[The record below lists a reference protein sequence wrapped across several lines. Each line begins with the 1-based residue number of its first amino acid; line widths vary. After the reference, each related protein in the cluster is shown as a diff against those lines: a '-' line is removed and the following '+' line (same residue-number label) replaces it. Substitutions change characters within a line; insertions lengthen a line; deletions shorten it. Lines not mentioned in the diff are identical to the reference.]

1 MYPLECTE
9 KKLTRLKDRIEKG
22 EQVRILIAGLGS
34 VGSYLLDY
42 LINLNDSNVEIL
54 VVGRKLEHL
63 EKTVNIVK
71 TAACI
76 RGSLASK
83 ISMKVVDLGHPREIA
98 DLLYATK
105 PDFLVNSSRAYSGLK
120 YGTISW
126 HQIRAYGLWAPLSVK
141 YIKNIMHACGEMDS
155 PPVVINTSY
164 SDATNRW
171 VGTAGLPTPDFGSGN
186 LNHLVPR
193 IKFAVSKTLGVQ
205 NLKRIDVTL
214 ATSHFHD
221 VLISKEGRTE
231 GVDPLARIEVDGQT
245 VDLDWGK
252 IYSMCAISM
261 PTDYTRNMMNA
272 SSNFEIF
279 TKSLEAIRCRSC
291 QKFHSPGVAGLLG
304 GYPIQVDF
312 SPSSTSG
319 ARVSIYE
326 KHFSYEDMAENNRLS
341 FYLDG
346 IQEVEAG
353 SLVFTDELLLK
364 VKKAFGC
371 NLPKRVHIDDSEAVA
386 DQLIQEILEPQS
398 MLTLKIT

>member
-1 MYPLECTE
+1 MYPLESTE
-9 KKLTRLKDRIEKG
+9 KKLTQLKDRIEKG
-22 EQVRILIAGLGS
+22 QSVRILIAGLGS

-42 LINLNDSNVEIL
+42 LINMNDPDVEII
-54 VVGRKLEHL
+54 VAGRNPEKLE
-63 EKTVNIVK
+63 KAVNIAK

-83 ISMKVVDLGHPREIA
+83 ISLKPLDLGSTEQIA
-98 DLLYATK
+98 DLLHVTK

-126 HQIRAYGLWAPLSVK
+126 HQIRAYGIWAPLSVK
-141 YIKNIMHACGEMDS
+141 YIKNIMHACGEVAA

-186 LNHLVPR
+186 LNHLIPR

-205 NLKRIDVTL
+205 DLNRIDVTI

-231 GVDPLARIEVDGQT
+231 GVDPLARVEVDGQT
-245 VDLDWGK
+245 VDLDWDS
-252 IYSMCAISM
+252 IYSMCAIAM
-261 PTDYTRNMMNA
+261 PSDQTRNMMNA
-272 SSNFEIF
+272 SSNFEII
-279 TKSLEAIRCRSC
+279 TKSLAAVRRGSH
-291 QKFHSPGVAGLLG
+291 QKFHSPGAAGLLG
-304 GYPIQVDF
+304 GYPIHVDF
-312 SPSSTSG
+312 TATSSPG

-326 KHFSYEDMAENNRLS
+326 KHFPLEDMVDNNRRS

-346 IQEVEAG
+346 IQEIEAG
-353 SLVFTDELLLK
+353 SLVYSDELLAK
-364 VKKAFGC
+364 VKTVFGC
-371 NLPKRVHIDDSEAVA
+371 DLPKRIPLAESESVA
-386 DQLIQEILEPQS
+386 DYLIREIIEPHS
-398 MLTLKIT
+398 GKTPNAA